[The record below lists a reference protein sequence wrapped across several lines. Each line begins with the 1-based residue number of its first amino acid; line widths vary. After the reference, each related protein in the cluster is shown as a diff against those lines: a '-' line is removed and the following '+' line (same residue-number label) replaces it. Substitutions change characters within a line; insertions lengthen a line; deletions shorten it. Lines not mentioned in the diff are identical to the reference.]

1 MAVLHVATLC
11 TQLNQQTQDVQTANV
26 QVHLM
31 VVYARTFTMQMYDI
45 QLNFLSSIYIKLKE
59 IECT

>member
-1 MAVLHVATLC
+1 MAVLSVR
-11 TQLNQQTQDVQTANV
+11 NV
-26 QVHLM
+26 ND
-31 VVYARTFTMQMYDI
+31 DI